1 MDKLYIDVST
11 LQESQ
16 YTGIPMVTAR
26 LCAEALGDASIEA
39 AFFFG
44 RYEIPAQVVE
54 TLLAGGFGRLFNWAV
69 GHYQFERPLPS
80 LDSGRRIYGL
90 HTNSKLARR
99 LFPIEGS
106 IVHDLTTVVCPQYHN
121 KDTNAYHN
129 QRWLGDLMSDDIIF
143 AASQSTA
150 TDIRTFFP
158 ETAATPLVVTHWGVD
173 WGHIEPASQEPLD
186 DVEPYILV
194 LGTLEPRKNLSLVL
208 DLLQAQP
215 QIARMFR
222 IVISGRFGWGQ
233 KLESHL
239 EARGLG
245 RLVETGRVVNAGFVS
260 ETAKYA
266 LIRNAAALVYPSV
279 YEGFGLPVAEAISL
293 GVPVVTTA
301 ASSLPE
307 VGAEFA
313 FYFDGETVESL
324 EKALAAAL
332 REGRVSVSRS
342 GESLDAWKARFS
354 WARAYRLIR
363 DGFAAL
369 PNARG
374 HSIDQR
380 TPQIVEVLA

>member
-26 LCAEALGDASIEA
+26 LCAQALGDSTIEA

-44 RYEIPAQVVE
+44 RYEIPAQAVE
-54 TLLAGGFGRLFNWAV
+54 SLLAGGFGRLFNWAV
-69 GHYQFERPLPS
+69 HHYRFQQSLPMF
-80 LDSGRRIYGL
+80 DPARRVYAL

-99 LFPIEGS
+99 LFPVEGS

-121 KDTNAYHN
+121 KDTNTYHN
-129 QRWLGDLMSDDIIF
+129 RLWLGDLMSDDIIF
-143 AASQSTA
+143 TASHSTA

-158 ETAATPLVVTHWGVD
+158 ETSATPIVVTHWGVD
-173 WGHIEPASQEPLD
+173 WSHVDTSQAAAGS
-186 DVEPYILV
+186 VEPYILV
-194 LGTLEPRKNLSLVL
+194 LGTLEPRKNLEVVL
-208 DLLQAQP
+208 ELLQAHP
-215 QIARMFR
+215 EIARMYR
-222 IVISGRFGWGQ
+222 IVISGRFGWGE
-233 KLESHL
+233 KLETHL

-245 RLVETGRVVNAGFVS
+245 RLLEAGRIVQAGFVS

-307 VGAEFA
+307 VGGDFA
-313 FYFDGETVESL
+313 FYFDGATATSL
-324 EKALAAAL
+324 QAALTAAL
-332 REGRVSVSRS
+332 RQGRVLAGRS
-342 GESLDAWKARFS
+342 GETLEQWKARFS

-369 PNARG
+369 PDVRPSAAAPNARK
-374 HSIDQR
+374 S
-380 TPQIVEVLA
+380 VEVVS

>member
-1 MDKLYIDVST
+1 MDKLYIDIST
-11 LQESQ
+11 LQEAH
-16 YTGIPMVTAR
+16 YTGLAMVTAR
-26 LCAEALGDASIEA
+26 LCAEALGDSSVEP

-44 RYEIPAQVVE
+44 RYEIPTQVVE

-69 GHYQFERPLPS
+69 GHYRFERSLPGI
-80 LDSGRRIYGL
+80 DSGRRVYGL
-90 HTNSKLARR
+90 HTNTKMARR

-106 IVHDLTTVVCPQYHN
+106 IVHDLTTVVCPQYHGR
-121 KDTNAYHN
+121 DTNQYHN

-158 ETAATPLVVTHWGVD
+158 ETAATPLIVTHWGVD
-173 WGHIEPASQEPLD
+173 WSHIEPAFQEAFD

-194 LGTLEPRKNLSLVL
+194 LGTLEPRKNLSVVL

-233 KLESHL
+233 KLESDL

-245 RLVETGRVVNAGFVS
+245 RLVETGRIVNAGFVS

-307 VGAEFA
+307 VGGEFA
-313 FYFDGETVESL
+313 FYFDGETVVSL

-332 REGRVSVSRS
+332 RQSRVYVSRS
-342 GESLDAWKARFS
+342 GESLEAWKARFS

-369 PNARG
+369 PDAKG
-374 HSIDQR
+374 YSAVQT
-380 TPQIVEVLA
+380 TPHIAEVHA